1 MKYVSVPGFLGAL
14 VAAAMGKSA
23 PPANVPI
30 KGPSSS
36 GGPWCHMNRWI
47 YGVVVVGLA
56 LLCHVTDAPA
66 EAQQSVLREGDR
78 VVVVGDSITGQ
89 SLGGHGYVTLMR
101 EALRHAH
108 PDTKTTL
115 TPLGGSGHT
124 VGSWVGIE
132 KDSRQ
137 RNFALDVPGVDVR
150 KTLDGGADVVII
162 MLGMNNVLRPDM
174 GDTPEAIAGW
184 ASSYRTLILALRE
197 RTHARVIALATPTL
211 CTEDETSPKNVLM
224 DRLSAAMI
232 NLAKA
237 NDCTILP
244 VRSEFEKMLR
254 EGRTYRP
261 DFHVTGDFVHPS
273 PAGHLAIA
281 VGMLQGLGE
290 HSAAKWIYE
299 DRSPAIWKQA
309 AGTLPTLSY
318 TLTPAATADAARDDT
333 FKVSFWFTDSV
344 PRKEDG
350 TKPHVQ
356 LTVPDGWKVTPAS
369 VDGVTGQFTASGP
382 LDRLQNLLTLTAQ
395 HASGATKAQVAIPA
409 PWLIGV
415 GNCGAMGWHN
425 DGKRF
430 VFDPDKG
437 RLPIDAELIQ
447 GVGFG
452 LPVRETADLKWGRP
466 IRWSRY
472 IASVNYPGGA
482 SPGSVDLEAAAW
494 FGTFDV
500 AYGVRWIL
508 SPTDRSITASF
519 DSHTFAGDYFLS
531 LWLNGQKVRAST
543 DRRGTVELKLKK
555 GWNALVLKCNHLEW
569 QWQFDIGLT
578 PAAGESLD
586 DLRFSITPPAGLPVV
601 P

>member
-1 MKYVSVPGFLGAL
+1 MKSNMKRWLGGVL
-14 VAAAMGKSA
+14 AA
-23 PPANVPI
+23 
-30 KGPSSS
+30 
-36 GGPWCHMNRWI
+36 
-47 YGVVVVGLA
+47 GVA
-56 LLCHVTDAPA
+56 LLCHA
-66 EAQQSVLREGDR
+66 EVASAQPQQSLLREGDR

-89 SLGGHGYVTLMR
+89 SLGGHGYVALMR
-101 EALRHAH
+101 EALRRAH

-124 VGSWVGIE
+124 VGSWIGVE

-137 RNFALDVPGVDVR
+137 RNFGLDVPGVDVK
-150 KTLDGGADVVII
+150 KTLDGGADVII
-162 MLGMNNVLRPDM
+162 LMLGMNNVLRPDM
-174 GDTPEAIAGW
+174 GDTPEAVAGW
-184 ASSYRTLILALRE
+184 VSNYRTLILALRE

-211 CTEDETSPKNVLM
+211 CTEDEASPKNVLM
-224 DRLSAAMI
+224 SRLSAAMVD
-232 NLAKA
+232 LAKA

-261 DFHVTGDFVHPS
+261 DFHVAGDFVHPS

-281 VGMLQGLGE
+281 MGMLEGLGE
-290 HSAAKWIYE
+290 GSAAKWLYD

-309 AGTLPTLSY
+309 AGALPALSY
-318 TLTPAATADAARDDT
+318 TLTPVASAEGAREYT

-344 PRKEDG
+344 PRKESSV
-350 TKPHVQ
+350 KPHVQ
-356 LTVPDGWKVTPAS
+356 LAAAEGWKVTPAS
-369 VDGVTGQFTASGP
+369 VDGASGEFTASGP

-395 HASGATKAQVAIPA
+395 HANGVTKTQVAIPA

-415 GNCGAMGWHN
+415 GNCGAVGWHN

-430 VFDPDKG
+430 LFDPEKG

-452 LPVRETADLKWGRP
+452 RAVPDTADVKWGRP
-466 IRWSRY
+466 IKWNRY
-472 IASVNYPGGA
+472 IASVNYPGLA

-500 AYGVRWIL
+500 AYGVRWIQ
-508 SPTDRSITASF
+508 SPTDRTITASF

-531 LWLNGQKVRAST
+531 LWLNGQNVRASI
-543 DRRGTVELKLKK
+543 DRKGTAELKLKK
-555 GWNALVLKCNHLEW
+555 GWNALVFKCNHLEW
-569 QWQFDIGLT
+569 QWQFDIDLS

-586 DLRFSITPPAGLPVV
+586 DLRFSIAPPVGVTVV